1 MAPKKRKSVQAEVDT
16 VSVHKRGHG
25 RPPNAPPVP
34 RKGRG
39 RPPKASPGPTAASSP
54 PKRKSSIVQQTASS
68 SRPKRTSLA
77 TKEVS
82 KITRSSKN
90 GGVSKPITKT
100 TKAAKTGKGTTKV
113 KPKKATKSATKSRGS
128 VKNSV
133 KERRD
138 SYVSIEIPQVYTTTA
153 DPVDESEGDEDPE
166 GPAYWLMK
174 AEPES
179 RIEKGKDVKFS
190 IDDLKNAIEPEAWDG
205 KSSDSRN
212 SDTKSS

>member
-1 MAPKKRKSVQAEVDT
+1 MAPKKRKSIQAEVDT
-16 VSVHKRGHG
+16 ASVPKRGRG
-25 RPPNAPPVP
+25 RPANSAPVP

-39 RPPKASPGPTAASSP
+39 RPPKASSGPSAASSP
-54 PKRKSSIVQQTASS
+54 PKRKANSVQQTASS
-68 SRPKRTSLA
+68 SRPKRASPA
-77 TKEVS
+77 TKEVP

-90 GGVSKPITKT
+90 GGVSKPVAKT
-100 TKAAKTGKGTTKV
+100 TKAAKTGNSTTTV

-128 VKNSV
+128 TNNPV

-138 SYVSIEIPQVYTTTA
+138 SNVSVEIPQVYTSTA
-153 DPVDESEGDEDPE
+153 DPVVESEGDEDPE

-205 KSSDSRN
+205 KSSALRDAELE
-212 SDTKSS
+212 KA